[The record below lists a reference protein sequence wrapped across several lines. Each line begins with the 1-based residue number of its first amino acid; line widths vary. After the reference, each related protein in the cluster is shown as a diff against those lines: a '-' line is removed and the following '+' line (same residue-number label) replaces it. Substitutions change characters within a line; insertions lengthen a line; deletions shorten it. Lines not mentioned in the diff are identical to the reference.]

1 MGKRG
6 PAPKPDALVTKIN
19 RSKRGSNLA
28 DGIKPDVAT
37 PDCPAWLCVTGKNE
51 WVRIVPHL
59 QKCGLLSHL
68 DMAALVLYCQS
79 YGRYVELE
87 NGMTARIAQLQKD
100 ERLEYIE
107 AVHRAFIDTTPNGY
121 NQVSALASTI
131 RNLKE
136 EVLRYLAQ
144 FGMSPS
150 SRTRVVVSNQPELPG
165 IPAASQEEGW
175 GAFSTH

>member
-6 PAPKPDALVTKIN
+6 PAPKPDALKTKVN
-19 RSKRGSNLA
+19 RSKRGANLA
-28 DGIKPDVAT
+28 DGIKPDIAT
-37 PDCPAWLCVTGKNE
+37 PECPDWLCATAQLE
-51 WVRIVPHL
+51 WVRVVPHL

-68 DMAALVLYCQS
+68 DMAALALYCQA

-87 NGMTARIAQLQKD
+87 NGMTSRIQKLQRDNK
-100 ERLEYIE
+100 LEYID
-107 AVHRAFIDTTPNGY
+107 AVRTAFIDTTPNGY
-121 NQVSALASTI
+121 QQVSALASTI

-150 SRTRVVVSNQPELPG
+150 SRTRVVVSQQPELPG
-165 IPAASQEEGW
+165 IPAVENQDPWAG
-175 GAFSTH
+175 FVTH

>member
-6 PAPKPDALVTKIN
+6 PAPKPDALRSKVN
-19 RSKRGSNLA
+19 RSKRGANLA

-37 PDCPAWLCVTGKNE
+37 PDCPDWICATGKDE
-51 WVRIVPHL
+51 WVRVVPHL

-68 DMAALVLYCQS
+68 DMAALAMYCQA

-87 NGMTARIAQLQKD
+87 GSMTLRIELLQKRENLAYLD
-100 ERLEYIE
+100 AVFHAYID
-107 AVHRAFIDTTPNGY
+107 ITPNGY
-121 NQVSALASTI
+121 KQVSALSSTL
-131 RNLKE
+131 RNLKD

-150 SRTRVVVSNQPELPG
+150 SRTRVVVSNQPDLPG
-165 IPAASQEEGW
+165 MPAAEPQDSW

>member
-6 PAPKPDALVTKIN
+6 PAPKPDALKSKVN
-19 RSKRGSNLA
+19 RAKRGANLA

-37 PDCPAWLCVTGKNE
+37 PDCPDWLCLTGKGE
-51 WVRIVPHL
+51 WMRVVPHL

-68 DMAALVLYCQS
+68 DMAALALYCQS

-87 NGMTARIAQLQKD
+87 NGMTARIKKLQAVQKLD
-100 ERLEYIE
+100 YID
-107 AVHRAFIDTTPNGY
+107 AVRTAFIDTTPNGY
-121 NQVSALASTI
+121 QQVSALASTI
-131 RNLKE
+131 RNLKD

-150 SRTRVVVSNQPELPG
+150 SRTRVVVSNQPDLPG
-165 IPAASQEEGW
+165 MPAAEPHDPW
-175 GAFSTH
+175 GGFVTH

>member
-6 PAPKPDALVTKIN
+6 PAPKPDVLKSKVN
-19 RSKRGSNLA
+19 RSKRGANLA
-28 DGIKPDVAT
+28 DDIRPDVAT
-37 PDCPAWLCVTGKNE
+37 PECPDWLCVTAKNE
-51 WVRIVPHL
+51 WVRVVPHL

-68 DMAALVLYCQS
+68 DMAALALYCQA

-87 NGMTARIAQLQKD
+87 NGMTARVEKLQKT
-100 ERLEYIE
+100 ERLEYVE
-107 AVHRAFIDTTPNGY
+107 AVRRAFIDTTPNGY
-121 NQVSALASTI
+121 NQISALASTI

-150 SRTRVVVSNQPELPG
+150 SRTRVVVSNQPDLPG
-165 IPAASQEEGW
+165 MPPAEPQDAWIG
-175 GAFSTH
+175 FSTH